1 MTPAASRPA
10 AILSIT
16 HCNEPPGMPC
26 ARHRPQTSRKDGQMS
41 DGTMNLM
48 VPRSEKSV
56 WDTPRLSVRL
66 SEYDQERWMAA
77 ACGTALAMTGFRK
90 GGFGGGLIATLGATL
105 TVRAAMGRRDLG
117 AARAW
122 IDHRMKERGWR
133 AKDIVSAAADESF
146 PASDPPSWTS
156 SGTRTN

>member
-1 MTPAASRPA
+1 
-10 AILSIT
+10 
-16 HCNEPPGMPC
+16 
-26 ARHRPQTSRKDGQMS
+26 
-41 DGTMNLM
+41 MNLM

-56 WDTPRLSVRL
+56 WDAPRLSVRL

-90 GGFGGGLIATLGATL
+90 GGFGGGLIATLGAAL

-133 AKDIVSAAADESF
+133 EKDIVSAAADESF
-146 PASDPPSWTS
+146 PASDPPSWTA